1 VEDGKSGYLKPVGDV
16 EGMAE
21 AALSLLRDP
30 EKFALFSS
38 EARRRA
44 VEEFPTE
51 TAVARYRK
59 LYEETLDR

>member
-1 VEDGKSGYLKPVGDV
+1 MPVGDV

-30 EKFALFSS
+30 EKFAAFSRQ
-38 EARRRA
+38 ARRRA

-51 TAVARYRK
+51 DAVARYRK
-59 LYEETLDR
+59 LYEDTLAGPEDGRR

>member
-1 VEDGKSGYLKPVGDV
+1 
-16 EGMAE
+16 MAQ

-30 EKFALFSS
+30 EKHAAFSR

-44 VEEFPTE
+44 VEEFPEE

-59 LYEETLDR
+59 LYEDTLAE